1 MIIDFPVLFF
11 VFWLE
16 EWILDALHDQ
26 SQFPLFTLLTL
37 LALLSAYWQLVT
49 GLFAALLSLVAIP
62 VYVKQNINFFETGP
76 CGRLDI
82 TIGPKQTMG
91 KTVED
96 MKITICMPKSVLS
109 ANLTATQGNYTYDL
123 ATKVTPYEAIVG
135 NHL

>member
-1 MIIDFPVLFF
+1 MITDFPVLFF

>member
-1 MIIDFPVLFF
+1 M
-11 VFWLE
+11 
-16 EWILDALHDQ
+16 
-26 SQFPLFTLLTL
+26 
-37 LALLSAYWQLVT
+37 
-49 GLFAALLSLVAIP
+49 AIP

-96 MKITICMPKSVLS
+96 LKVTMHMPKSVLS

-123 ATKVTPYEAIVG
+123 ASKVTIWEAAVG
-135 NHL
+135 TFCHIYIIKSQSLIFLLGSYLNFTRFWFGKLGNSTLRSFLTCEAP